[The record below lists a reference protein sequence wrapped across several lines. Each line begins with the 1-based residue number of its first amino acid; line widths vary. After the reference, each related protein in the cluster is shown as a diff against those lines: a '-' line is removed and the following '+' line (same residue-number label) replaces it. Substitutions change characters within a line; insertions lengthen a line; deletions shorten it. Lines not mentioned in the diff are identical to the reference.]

1 MRFRSLAKLLLLLVS
16 ASGMAGCDRVT
27 IWIEWDEQVQSKE
40 SYEDWYPADI
50 TPPAGTRYP
59 CALTALPRDLP
70 GIPKGDR
77 RFVNHV
83 YTMLL
88 KATQAKLVLLSALDG
103 SDTAALEQ
111 SSAAYRRT
119 MDEAL
124 EKVRAEPVPPGL
136 EGFAQD
142 VIAALELQRDAFDQ
156 AVRAR
161 TRGGRTDEV
170 FRMPESREAS
180 QRLIAAWNKMSQR
193 YPDWPQPMRDS
204 VYHHLCAL
212 DLF

>member
-1 MRFRSLAKLLLLLVS
+1 MRLRSPAALLLLLAS
-16 ASGMAGCDRVT
+16 GSGMACDRVT
-27 IWIEWDEQVQSKE
+27 FSIERTDEVQSE
-40 SYEDWYPADI
+40 ASYEDWYPASI
-50 TPPAGTRYP
+50 TPPAGTQYP

-77 RFVNHV
+77 RSSTTS
-83 YTMLL
+83 YAMLL
-88 KATQAKLVLLSALDG
+88 KATQAKLVLLSALHG
-103 SDTAALEQ
+103 SGTPALEQ
-111 SSAAYRRT
+111 ASATYRRT
-119 MDEAL
+119 TDEAL

-142 VIAALELQRDAFDQ
+142 VITALELQRDAFDQ
-156 AVRAR
+156 AVR
-161 TRGGRTDEV
+161 TRAQGSPPDEV
-170 FRMPESREAS
+170 FRMPEARKAS
-180 QRLIAAWNKMSQR
+180 QRLIAAWNKMSRR